1 MHFYYALKI
10 KTKDNEKTSN
20 KSTHDMIIPVL
31 IPFLSP
37 TMQNSPIVIPSP
49 PPLLLPLPPHSTDQ
63 IPIFPI
69 PSPPPPFVGSPN
81 SVFQINVLPFP
92 PPPPLSSFAGVHSSI
107 DLSPL
112 EFILALIAFVT
123 IPALIYSFIFAF
135 CCTSSRRRRQSSV
148 EFSVDPSATSELSN
162 HEVENSGTGEFTDVK
177 KIGGECPVC
186 LSVFADGEEIRQ
198 LSACKHSFHASCID
212 MWLSNHSNCP
222 ICRANIAAAAKRS
235 GSNSA
240 AAPNTDSDRQ
250 QVASALV

>member
-1 MHFYYALKI
+1 
-10 KTKDNEKTSN
+10 
-20 KSTHDMIIPVL
+20 
-31 IPFLSP
+31 
-37 TMQNSPIVIPSP
+37 MQNSPIIIPSP
-49 PPLLLPLPPHSTDQ
+49 PPLLLPPPPHSTDQ
-63 IPIFPI
+63 IPIFPTQSLP
-69 PSPPPPFVGSPN
+69 PSPFVGSPN
-81 SVFQINVLPFP
+81 SVFQINVLPAPPLP
-92 PPPPLSSFAGVHSSI
+92 PPSPFAGVHSSV

-135 CCTSSRRRRQSSV
+135 CSPSSRRRRQSSV
-148 EFSVDPSATSELSN
+148 ELSVDPSITSELSH
-162 HEVENSGTGEFTDVK
+162 HEVENSGAGEFTDENYHKEANVK

-186 LSVFADGEEIRQ
+186 LSVFADGEEVRQ

-222 ICRANIAAAAKRS
+222 ICRATIAAAVKRS
-235 GSNSA
+235 GSNSS

>member
-1 MHFYYALKI
+1 
-10 KTKDNEKTSN
+10 
-20 KSTHDMIIPVL
+20 
-31 IPFLSP
+31 
-37 TMQNSPIVIPSP
+37 MQNSPIIIPSL
-49 PPLLLPLPPHSTDQ
+49 PPLLLPLPPHSIDQ

-69 PSPPPPFVGSPN
+69 PSPPPPFIGSPN
-81 SVFQINVLPFP
+81 SVFQINVLPAPPQP
-92 PPPPLSSFAGVHSSI
+92 PPSPFAGVHSSI

-135 CCTSSRRRRQSSV
+135 CSPSSRRRRQPSV
-148 EFSVDPSATSELSN
+148 EFSVDPLVTSELSH
-162 HEVENSGTGEFTDVK
+162 HEVENSGAGELTDVNYHKEAHVK

-186 LSVFADGEEIRQ
+186 LSVFGDGEEVRQ

-222 ICRANIAAAAKRS
+222 ICRANIAAAVKCS
-235 GSNSA
+235 GSNSP